1 MYIYDSESQS
11 YSKKTYL
18 DLFLENAS
26 TPKKR
31 GIYFGETQEN
41 AIIKYNDENTSTKEK
56 NELYEK
62 TIGPAFRK
70 IVGGVLEMPNF
81 RHLGKLNREEV
92 VDNTLFR
99 LIEKIHKFKPG
110 MIGKSG
116 QPVKAYSYFSTVA
129 KNFILEQ
136 KIRNEKILKNKADVE
151 SSIDLAILSED
162 TLEKMSNYNK
172 VDVELDDY
180 IVNFRNTK
188 YIILTSILE
197 IIYAEE
203 LLDENKQDKDLLKL
217 GYCLKYL
224 IEKWDKIEFSKKNE
238 FMRILTLYTGLPQ
251 QRVSFLF
258 KKFKLGSLK
267 KIKPSLLN
275 KNKKKDFIIEEDDE
289 KDLLELIDVIIV
301 AEDDEIIID
310 EIFEIEESEL
320 VVVEE
325 EGIPDHYEIN
335 SMEEWDQINEK
346 LANNKFKKD
355 TNMKWPTKRQPQV
368 L

>member
-1 MYIYDSESQS
+1 
-11 YSKKTYL
+11 
-18 DLFLENAS
+18 
-26 TPKKR
+26 
-31 GIYFGETQEN
+31 
-41 AIIKYNDENTSTKEK
+41 
-56 NELYEK
+56 
-62 TIGPAFRK
+62 
-70 IVGGVLEMPNF
+70 MPNF

-99 LIEKIHKFKPG
+99 LIEKIHKFQPG

-172 VDVELDDY
+172 IDVELDDY
-180 IVNFRNTK
+180 VVNFRNTK
-188 YIILTSILE
+188 LVILSSIIEIVTSE
-197 IIYAEE
+197 EE
-203 LLDENKQDKDLLKL
+203 LDDNKQDKDLIKL

-275 KNKKKDFIIEEDDE
+275 KNKKKEFIVEEEDE
-289 KDLLELIDVIIV
+289 KDLGDLIEVIALV
-301 AEDDEIIID
+301 EDDEIIIED
-310 EIFEIEESEL
+310 EIVVFVADEEIVEEESE
-320 VVVEE
+320 
-325 EGIPDHYEIN
+325 IPSHYEIN
-335 SMEEWDQINEK
+335 TMEEWDQINEK
-346 LANNKFKKD
+346 LANTKFKKESS
-355 TNMKWPTKRQPQV
+355 MKWPTKR
-368 L
+368 LEK